1 MPRKMKT
8 NSKYLVMIQIK
19 VSFLSLDEIM
29 PAAVFLDQPVSFL
42 YF

>member
-8 NSKYLVMIQIK
+8 NSKYLVKIQIK
-19 VSFLSLDEIM
+19 VSLLSLAEIVQ
-29 PAAVFLDQPVSFL
+29 AAVFMDQPVSFL